1 MENSDPAPRKSGSVG
16 AGIALV
22 VCGLVVLV
30 PSGLCTGLF
39 FFGSLIQVI
48 SHPASSDGGSMVLVS
63 LVIGGPFVAGGGAL
77 LWFGVK
83 ELIAY
88 FRGQRENSR

>member
-1 MENSDPAPRKSGSVG
+1 MENPDPAPKKSGSIA

-39 FFGSLIQVI
+39 FFGALINTI
-48 SHPASSDGGSMVLVS
+48 LHPAHSDGGVMVLIS
-63 LVIGGPFVAGGGAL
+63 LAVGGPFVAGGGAL
-77 LWFGVK
+77 LWFGAK

-88 FRGQRENSR
+88 FRAQSGAGR